1 MLFHFC
7 DRSAGKTKISLSVTC
22 DFLLPGTSGSVV
34 SYNAS
39 KTILVVPYPPLAL
52 VLPMTWL
59 FPPFY
64 TTTSLLPRSANSL
77 GEPNSLDLESSIGYS
92 LLRGSGRIIDGSKIQ
107 TGESN
112 AVDCIQAKDHSAG
125 RTEIAA
131 CLRVAEVGC

>member
-7 DRSAGKTKISLSVTC
+7 DRSAGKTKISVSVTR

-39 KTILVVPYPPLAL
+39 KTIFVVPDPPLAL
-52 VLPMTWL
+52 VQPMTCL

-92 LLRGSGRIIDGSKIQ
+92 LLRGTGRIIAGSKFQ

-125 RTEIAA
+125 RTGIAA
-131 CLRVAEVGC
+131 CLRVA